1 MQTNYIIIDN
11 EGSSYELVKKMIDNG
26 SSKIAIITTNPHLR
40 TMNMRRE
47 GYARALIEANL
58 PVDPDLYGE
67 VTFVDY
73 EKNVF
78 KTLDQIFSKVPDVD
92 GFFFT
97 THILAL
103 EAFRYFYEKG
113 ININKGYELACIH
126 GVSAFRVLAPNM
138 NIARMPIEEIG
149 KNAVRILLGDIKYR
163 LENSTEKREV
173 ETLVLPCSLA

>member
-11 EGSSYELVKKMIDNG
+11 EGSNYELVKKMIDNG

-47 GYARALIEANL
+47 GYARAL
-58 PVDPDLYGE
+58 
-67 VTFVDY
+67 
-73 EKNVF
+73 
-78 KTLDQIFSKVPDVD
+78 
-92 GFFFT
+92 
-97 THILAL
+97 
-103 EAFRYFYEKG
+103 

-173 ETLVLPCSLA
+173 ETLVLPCSLP